1 MSRPKGCKLC
11 GLPIKR
17 VINRNGTKPI
27 FCSRRCKS
35 YYHIKKI
42 RGYNLSIMEGGL
54 NAKM

>member
-1 MSRPKGCKLC
+1 MPRQRGCKNC
-11 GLPIKR
+11 GKPFKKPL
-17 VINRNGTKPI
+17 NRNGTRAL
-27 FCSRRCKS
+27 FCSKRCKS